1 MMPIACSW
9 QQQVSNETVFHTG
22 VPVDKLCSKC
32 GMPGR
37 TASSTAGMS
46 STRWQ
51 MLSCVYAT
59 DPQLLLSVIGGS
71 LWSSARCSGY
81 KSRRLS
87 SICNGCVCSGTGPP
101 GALPLLRSSSTRS
114 DGLKLIC
121 PTQAEALRNL
131 QFSSCTIYWIKFMM
145 DRVDGDVEL
154 EFRWKTCILAGHE
167 AS

>member
-1 MMPIACSW
+1 MGSKSA
-9 QQQVSNETVFHTG
+9 FHTG
-22 VPVDKLCSKC
+22 VPADELRSKC

-51 MLSCVYAT
+51 MLSCEYAT

-81 KSRRLS
+81 RSRRLS
-87 SICNGCVCSGTGPP
+87 SICNSCACSGTGLS
-101 GALPLLRSSSTRS
+101 GALLLLRSSSTRC
-114 DGLKLIC
+114 DGLNLTS

-131 QFSSCTIYWIKFMM
+131 QFLSCIIYWIECMM
-145 DRVDGDVEL
+145 DHVHGAVDVEL
-154 EFRWKTCILAGHE
+154 KGRTCILTGHE
-167 AS
+167 ASKAEMCDF